1 MKDPRSRIEELEAE
15 LRELRAQAGEPAR
28 RPSRWALRAGLLLLV
43 VALAV
48 VFALGYLPRQRRESQ
63 IVEEAK
69 ERSEALPVVRVA
81 LVKRAPAVS
90 RLILPGT
97 TQAITEAPILARADG
112 YLKRRYADIGD
123 RVQAGQLLA
132 EIEAPELDQQALQ
145 ARAAVGQAKAALE
158 QAQANYDQARSN
170 EDLAR
175 VTAARWANLLKRGVV
190 SRQENDQLQ
199 ANYKVQAAGV
209 VAASKSLEAARSNIA
224 AAEANLARLEDLRGY
239 LKVLA
244 PFAGIVTMRSV
255 DAGTLVTS
263 GNTLLFRVA
272 QTGLLRTYVNVP
284 QVHAASIRSGMPA
297 ILSLADRPGVRYSGT
312 VSRAAN
318 ALDPATRTMLAEIQV
333 PNPDGSLLPG
343 MYVQV
348 SLEATRK
355 DPPLL
360 LDADALAVR
369 GEGTL
374 VAVVDRDER
383 IHFRKITVGRDYGPQ
398 VEALSGVQEGE
409 RVVINP
415 SDAVREGV
423 RVRTVRLEAEP
434 AAAPKGR

>member
-1 MKDPRSRIEELEAE
+1 MKDLRSHIEELEQE
-15 LRELRAQAGEPAR
+15 LRELRVQAGEPAR
-28 RPSRWALRAGLLLLV
+28 RPSRWALRIGLLLLV
-43 VALAV
+43 VALAAI
-48 VFALGYLPRQRRESQ
+48 FALGYLPRQHRESQ
-63 IVEEAK
+63 IVAEAK
-69 ERSEALPVVRVA
+69 DRSAALPVVRVA
-81 LVKRAPAVS
+81 AVRRSPAVS
-90 RLILPGT
+90 RLVLPGT

-123 RVQAGQLLA
+123 RVRPGQLLA

-145 ARAAVGQAKAALE
+145 AGAAVEQTKASLEQAKA
-158 QAQANYDQARSN
+158 NNDQARSN

-175 VTAARWANLLKRGVV
+175 VTAARWGNLLKRGVV

-199 ANYKVQAAGV
+199 ANYKAQAAGV
-209 VAASKSLEAARSNIA
+209 VASSKALAVAKSNIA
-224 AAEANLARLEDLRGY
+224 AAEANLARVEDLRGY

-244 PFAGIVTMRSV
+244 PFAGIVTMRNV
-255 DAGTLVTS
+255 DAGALVTS

-272 QTGLLRTYVNVP
+272 QIGVLRTYVNVP
-284 QVHAASIRSGMPA
+284 QVHAASVRTGMPA
-297 ILSLADRPGVRYSGT
+297 TLSLADRPGVRYSGR

-360 LDADALAVR
+360 LGADALVVR

-374 VAVVDRDER
+374 VAVVDREER
-383 IHFRKITVGRDYGPQ
+383 IRFRKITVGRDYGPE
-398 VEALSGVQEGE
+398 VEVVSGIQEGE

-423 RVRTVRLEAEP
+423 RVKAVRLETEP
-434 AAAPKGR
+434 AAAPKAR